1 MYIDEAKKK
10 FNSLRNKSDI
20 TILSFESS
28 CDDTAVAVV
37 KNGREVL
44 SDVISSQ
51 IDIHKRF
58 GGVVPE
64 VASRNHLLAVS
75 NLTNQALADAGKTIE
90 DIDAIAVTYGAGLVG
105 SLMVTVNFAK
115 SLAFATNK
123 PLIKVNHIR
132 GHIAA
137 NYLSHHDLQPPFVAL
152 VVSGGH
158 TALLKVTDY
167 NQSTLLGTTHDDAI
181 GEAYDKVAK
190 VLGLGY
196 PGGPIIDKLSKTG
209 KNNIQFI
216 KSNYNKKELNFSYSG
231 LKTSVINYINRMK
244 QRGEEINIA
253 DVCASFQSQAIDE
266 LVVKTMSAAT
276 RNRCKTI
283 VLAGGVACNSHLR
296 SRMDEECKRAGL
308 KLYYPSPI
316 ECTDNGA
323 MVGAEAY
330 YLIRGGLGLA
340 DLNLTPDSTINLKY
354 SSI

>member
-1 MYIDEAKKK
+1 MYIDEVKEK
-10 FNSLRNKSDI
+10 FNMLQTKSDI
-20 TILSFESS
+20 TILAFESS

-37 KNGREVL
+37 RNGRQVL

-51 IDIHKRF
+51 IDIHSRF

-75 NLTNQALADAGKTIE
+75 NLTQQALDKAGITME
-90 DIDAIAVTYGAGLVG
+90 EIDAIAVTYGAGLVG

-115 SLAFATNK
+115 SLAFATSK

-137 NYLSHHDLQPPFVAL
+137 NYLSHLDLEPPFVAL

-158 TALLKVTDY
+158 TALLKVSGY
-167 NQSTLLGTTHDDAI
+167 NQSTILGTTHDDAI

-196 PGGPIIDKLSKTG
+196 PGGPIVDKLAKEG
-209 KNNIQFI
+209 NNTIQFV
-216 KSNYNKKELNFSYSG
+216 KPNYNKKELNFSYSG
-231 LKTSVINYINRMK
+231 LKTAVINYINKLK
-244 QRGEEINIA
+244 QRNEEINIA
-253 DVCASFQSQAIDE
+253 DVCASFQSQAVDE
-266 LVVKTMSAAT
+266 VVTKTIFAAT
-276 RNRCKTI
+276 KYKCKTI

-296 SRMDEECKRAGL
+296 ARMDEECRRAKL
-308 KLYYPSPI
+308 KLCYPTPI

-323 MVGAEAY
+323 MIGAEAY
-330 YLIRGGLGLA
+330 YLIKSGVGLA
-340 DLNLTPDSTINLKY
+340 NLDLTPDSTINLKY
-354 SSI
+354 S